1 MLKNKYF
8 WIGIILVLIL
18 GGVGYYFYA
27 TRFAAAA
34 EPVAT
39 NALQTAVARQ
49 GDLVITASGTGSVV
63 PARQINLGF
72 DESGM
77 LIELNV
83 QEGDKVKAGDI
94 LARLQTNNSAETIA
108 AQVSEAELSVIKAQN
123 DLNALYENAEISRTQ
138 ALSDI
143 ATYSQEVRDAQYQLE
158 NYSMPLILQ
167 GLEAVEAV
175 DEMQAE
181 LDQALLNFEPY
192 KYIEQTNSKRQS
204 LLEALNLAQSN
215 YDAAVKRLDYEY
227 VLQVAKANL
236 AKARQDYDKYKDGP
250 AADELT
256 TAQVTLENARAN
268 LALAQSEKP
277 VLGLI
282 APMDGTLLSVDANVG
297 ESVGTTAF
305 IILAD
310 LDQPT
315 LEVYLDET
323 DLDKVAE
330 GMPVNVVFDALPDRT
345 FTGKVIRVSKS
356 LQEVSNVQAIKAFVQ
371 LDPETMNPP
380 IELPVGL
387 SAAVDVIAGEA
398 TNAVL
403 IPVEALRELDPGE
416 YAVFV
421 MENGQPRLH
430 VVQVGLMDVTTAEI
444 KSGLQAG
451 DIVSTGVTQVK

>member
-430 VVQVGLMDVTTAEI
+430 VVQVGLMDVTTVEI